1 MRTTVRKQ
9 NRSQAPASP
18 HSARSQTSAP
28 GPQPGTDHILQLQGT
43 IGNQAVQRVLQT
55 SPQIARSPAPK
66 GSTFEGMRLGRTS
79 DSEEVVAKREVGSM
93 QGYDERLQAIAVAR
107 LNKAEPAAVVQ
118 GYDGK
123 WHALETTVNFYGGL
137 FAASNTPTQ
146 AVYGLPSSVAIP
158 SYRQQVRSL
167 QERLKE
173 LGAMDSGGDRK
184 AIEREREHVS
194 QELTRAR
201 QMLASLVLGVPESE
215 IQFNI
220 NSTQRT
226 FGKINVV
233 AEDVPKSSGRHGAVS
248 GQGGDDAFTQT
259 KKTAFEIDFPDLLDD
274 PAEAQSTMFHEI
286 QHQKD
291 YEFAQEWV
299 KKYEKES
306 GHIFVSGTLGV
317 KPFNVWL
324 NKQVIKKRLSTADVE
339 LIIDRSLDMNSTT
352 EARANVRTF
361 LVSLQ
366 AGDPKQAEKEIVSY
380 SKALKPGGAY
390 ANPANGSSVVAALVS
405 EAHTIFQQMPKEMQ
419 RQFKAAVAAAKTAN
433 PAAWISK
440 LDFSK

>member
-1 MRTTVRKQ
+1 MIINRMWSMRTTVRKQ

-158 SYRQQVRSL
+158 SYRQQARSL

-184 AIEREREHVS
+184 AIER
-194 QELTRAR
+194 
-201 QMLASLVLGVPESE
+201 
-215 IQFNI
+215 
-220 NSTQRT
+220 
-226 FGKINVV
+226 
-233 AEDVPKSSGRHGAVS
+233 
-248 GQGGDDAFTQT
+248 
-259 KKTAFEIDFPDLLDD
+259 
-274 PAEAQSTMFHEI
+274 
-286 QHQKD
+286 
-291 YEFAQEWV
+291 
-299 KKYEKES
+299 
-306 GHIFVSGTLGV
+306 
-317 KPFNVWL
+317 
-324 NKQVIKKRLSTADVE
+324 
-339 LIIDRSLDMNSTT
+339 
-352 EARANVRTF
+352 
-361 LVSLQ
+361 
-366 AGDPKQAEKEIVSY
+366 
-380 SKALKPGGAY
+380 
-390 ANPANGSSVVAALVS
+390 
-405 EAHTIFQQMPKEMQ
+405 
-419 RQFKAAVAAAKTAN
+419 
-433 PAAWISK
+433 
-440 LDFSK
+440 

>member
-1 MRTTVRKQ
+1 
-9 NRSQAPASP
+9 
-18 HSARSQTSAP
+18 
-28 GPQPGTDHILQLQGT
+28 
-43 IGNQAVQRVLQT
+43 
-55 SPQIARSPAPK
+55 
-66 GSTFEGMRLGRTS
+66 MRLGRTS

-390 ANPANGSSVVAALVS
+390 GNPANGSSVVAALVS